1 MGDNEG
7 GASFIVTSVQE
18 RKCHTLGAVLV
29 KRRGGLVEQQQ
40 WFGKRKGGSQ
50 ENTLALPA

>member
-1 MGDNEG
+1 MGDDEG
-7 GASFIVTSVQE
+7 RAAFIMTGVQE

-29 KRRGGLVEQQQ
+29 ERRGGLVEQQQ

>member
-1 MGDNEG
+1 MGNDEG
-7 GASFIVTSVQE
+7 GASFIMTGVQE

-29 KRRGGLVEQQQ
+29 ERRGGLVEQQQ